1 MGYSHSG
8 LFLVENSRLSVL
20 NKMPVTDLIE

>member
-8 LFLVENSRLSVL
+8 LFLVENSRLTDLGEMS
-20 NKMPVTDLIE
+20 VTDLIE

>member
-20 NKMPVTDLIE
+20 NEMAVADLIE

>member
-1 MGYSHSG
+1 MGCSHSG

-20 NKMPVTDLIE
+20 SEMPVADLIE